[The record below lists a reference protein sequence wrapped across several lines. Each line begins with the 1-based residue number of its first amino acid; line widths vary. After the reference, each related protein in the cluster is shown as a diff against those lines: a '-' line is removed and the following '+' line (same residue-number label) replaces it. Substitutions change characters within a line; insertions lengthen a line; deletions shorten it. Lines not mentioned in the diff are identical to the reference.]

1 MTQKTQKYKVYIG
14 CSLTY
19 ATPEFRQ
26 AVEDL
31 KDTLRNFC
39 QVLDFM
45 SIEKIPR
52 RTPEDIYVHD
62 IRWCVE
68 KADLMVAICD
78 QPSTGLG
85 YEMATQIEMRGKPVL
100 AVAQTDSLVSDLIL
114 GINKTCFE
122 FRRYKNLAEVTAWV
136 KEALESIALQ
146 AV

>member
-1 MTQKTQKYKVYIG
+1 MTRKYKVYIG

-26 AVEDL
+26 AVEDF
-31 KDTLRNFC
+31 KDTLRTFC

-45 SIEKIPR
+45 GIEKKPG
-52 RTPEDIYVHD
+52 RTAEDIYLHD
-62 IRWCVE
+62 IKHCVG

-114 GINKTCFE
+114 GINGTNFE
-122 FRRYKNLAEVTAWV
+122 FRRYGNLTEVTAWV
-136 KEALESIALQ
+136 KKALESIALQ
-146 AV
+146 AA